1 MPIRNSANKPIDKQ
15 IIMYSR
21 RTFCPGVALARDLM
35 QRYNVTYHEVDITS
49 DETASVRLQ
58 RWTNSHPV
66 PTLIV
71 ANEGEDVPYTDI
83 LPLGE
88 NQPLKGQDRGP
99 IISEPTNRDLENWLH
114 KHGFLSKPYTR

>member
-1 MPIRNSANKPIDKQ
+1 MPTRNSANKTINKQ

-21 RTFCPGVALARDLM
+21 PSFCPRVALARDLM
-35 QRYNVTYHEVDITS
+35 QRYNVAYREVDITS
-49 DETASVRLQ
+49 DETASARLQ
-58 RWTNSHPV
+58 SWTNSHPV

-71 ANEGEDVPYTDI
+71 VNEGEDVPSTPI
-83 LPLGE
+83 LPLVE

-99 IISEPTNRDLENWLH
+99 MISEPTNRDLENWLH